1 MTPLQFIEETKND
14 IAGDVGIQVAL
25 MIDKAFP
32 NKYSSSFRETIEE
45 KVAKIVNARLLS
57 LLQLERERV
66 RGIIKEKLPVLW
78 SDNVNRHLENVA
90 KHNALSDVL
99 TALEEGREDIE
110 KDDLR
115 YKMIFVDEGSERKE
129 V

>member
-1 MTPLQFIEETKND
+1 MTPLQFIEEDWEEEIRKR
-14 IAGDVGIQVAL
+14 VG
-25 MIDKAFP
+25 F
-32 NKYSSSFRETIEE
+32 SSNESREACILY
-45 KVAKIVNARLLS
+45 IHY

-99 TALEEGREDIE
+99 TALTETT
-110 KDDLR
+110 
-115 YKMIFVDEGSERKE
+115 
-129 V
+129 